1 MAEDCPR
8 ASPCF
13 YAGGIVVAV
22 WDSSWDLLWVL
33 ECKGYWMVLMVHGDW
48 RRLAAYDG
56 SLSAMAWEIWCKFSQ
71 LSVVEMEGGRSD
83 GACGVVLPYCIWDRI
98 CLVDRRRRWRRVL
111 ALCLE
116 FNLDNCHTDKSF
128 PPREVKLW
136 CTRLASGLL

>member
-1 MAEDCPR
+1 MAEDCPC

-56 SLSAMAWEIWCKFSQ
+56 SLSAMWPGNYGASFLNCPWWKWRVGGVMGLAAWYCRTVYGIEYALLI
-71 LSVVEMEGGRSD
+71 GGGGGGGSLLCALNSTWTIVIQTRVSPPGKSSY
-83 GACGVVLPYCIWDRI
+83 GAQG
-98 CLVDRRRRWRRVL
+98 
-111 ALCLE
+111 
-116 FNLDNCHTDKSF
+116 
-128 PPREVKLW
+128 
-136 CTRLASGLL
+136 